1 MTIRRRSPSGPV
13 LFIVAR
19 GRRRT
24 MTKGRF
30 KINTAY
36 GFAALILFSVFFFSS
51 GRITARTDSYGL
63 AAHFCANVRI
73 YYFRRIK
80 NIKHRPQNETYELLL
95 LFVLSRAH
103 VRVLLLLLLFT
114 APTSTRK
121 TAATEIYVSTT
132 YCKLSFFV
140 AFKLE
145 NAFGKLTV

>member
-1 MTIRRRSPSGPV
+1 
-13 LFIVAR
+13 
-19 GRRRT
+19 

-36 GFAALILFSVFFFSS
+36 GFAALIFSVFFFSS

-63 AAHFCANVRI
+63 AAHFRANVRI

-103 VRVLLLLLLFT
+103 VRVLLLLLLLFT